1 MNRSFWFV
9 AGAGA
14 GVYLVVKARRAA
26 ETFTPEGL
34 RDRLA
39 GLSVGAHL
47 FADEVR
53 VGMTE
58 KETELRD
65 RLGLAL
71 DGPPALEERASSGS
85 SGFETLAG
93 ARSSTT
99 EVEARSSTAETQES
113 D

>member
-1 MNRSFWFV
+1 MTRGFWFV

-14 GVYLVVKARRAA
+14 GVYAMVKARRAA
-26 ETFTPEGL
+26 ETFTAEGL

-39 GLSVGAHL
+39 GLGVGAHL
-47 FADEVR
+47 FAEEVR
-53 VGMTE
+53 AGMEE

-71 DGPPALEERASSGS
+71 DGPPELESVPAQPGAPQEM
-85 SGFETLAG
+85 ET
-93 ARSSTT
+93 T
-99 EVEARSSTAETQES
+99 